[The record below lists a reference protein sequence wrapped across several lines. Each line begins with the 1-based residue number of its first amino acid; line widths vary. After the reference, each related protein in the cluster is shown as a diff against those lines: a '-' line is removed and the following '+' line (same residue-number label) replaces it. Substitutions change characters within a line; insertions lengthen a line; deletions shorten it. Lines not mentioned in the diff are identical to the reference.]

1 MGFGV
6 EEQQKFGFLFFF
18 WCIFLVE
25 NNCAAIFRSLSL
37 QMGKL
42 FLFYGLKA
50 CSVKTI
56 FKKNQHVPVCRRES
70 SGRLMSLTLSFS
82 CV

>member
-42 FLFYGLKA
+42 FLFYGL
-50 CSVKTI
+50 
-56 FKKNQHVPVCRRES
+56 N
-70 SGRLMSLTLSFS
+70 
-82 CV
+82 